1 MSSLSGLKFKENP
14 TWNLYSNEFAFL
26 GVIYKIDE
34 NGFWSIGST
43 LYWGKPWVDND
54 KHSKQSKLCGAT
66 IDKKFKEEI
75 EKLNSSEQQMAN
87 LRWLDSMSNDESVS
101 MYSFPGRAHVVRTV
115 KPCSHITYAGRA
127 KGHVCSECC
136 TYHIDEPGEPIV
148 LRTSGK

>member
-1 MSSLSGLKFKENP
+1 MYGLKFKEDP
-14 TWNLYSNEFAFL
+14 RWFRYSNKFAFQ

-43 LYWGKPWVDND
+43 LYWGTPWVE
-54 KHSKQSKLCGAT
+54 KGKLCGAT

-75 EKLNSSEQQMAN
+75 EKLNSPEQQRAK
-87 LRWLDSMSNDESVS
+87 LQWLNTVSNDKSVS
-101 MYSFPGRAHVVRTV
+101 MFSFPRRAHVIQTV

-148 LRTSGK
+148 LRTSDK